1 MKSIVK
7 LSERIYA
14 GRRLHAVLLA
24 AVMLAAAASAG
35 CGGADLN
42 TSTGSGQ
49 FSLLSPAPAEAAAI
63 SLYDEDSVVALYERS
78 IPAVVQIDMA
88 GSIKLDALER
98 LDLPVPQ
105 LRGQGSGFIIDDEG
119 HILTNYHVV
128 DNAGKVKVTLHDGT
142 ELTAKV
148 GGTDPNNDLA
158 LISVD
163 PEKLGD
169 ILPLPLGDSDAI
181 KPGQMA
187 IALGSPYGLEGSITV
202 GVISGLKRSI
212 TGKTQRPIAD
222 MIQTD
227 AAINPGN
234 SGGPLLNSRGEVIG
248 INTAIEAFA
257 NGIGYAVPINTAR
270 SVLPALLDGKEV
282 RSAWLGVSGTAVT
295 DELKEKL
302 GLTVDE
308 GVYVIGVMPDSP
320 AQEAGIREGGRN
332 QQGEPTSGGDVII
345 EVDGVAV
352 SEVEDLIRYFNSKR
366 PGDEVSLLIVRDGRE
381 MTVGVQLDEWPED
394 IAVSGYR
401 IQPKEFDFGPFHWF
415 WDWDS
420 RQ

>member
-169 ILPLPLGDSDAI
+169 ILP
-181 KPGQMA
+181 
-187 IALGSPYGLEGSITV
+187 
-202 GVISGLKRSI
+202 
-212 TGKTQRPIAD
+212 
-222 MIQTD
+222 
-227 AAINPGN
+227 
-234 SGGPLLNSRGEVIG
+234 
-248 INTAIEAFA
+248 
-257 NGIGYAVPINTAR
+257 
-270 SVLPALLDGKEV
+270 
-282 RSAWLGVSGTAVT
+282 
-295 DELKEKL
+295 
-302 GLTVDE
+302 
-308 GVYVIGVMPDSP
+308 
-320 AQEAGIREGGRN
+320 
-332 QQGEPTSGGDVII
+332 
-345 EVDGVAV
+345 
-352 SEVEDLIRYFNSKR
+352 
-366 PGDEVSLLIVRDGRE
+366 
-381 MTVGVQLDEWPED
+381 
-394 IAVSGYR
+394 
-401 IQPKEFDFGPFHWF
+401 
-415 WDWDS
+415 
-420 RQ
+420 